1 MPWMELELDPQ
12 SEWNEEALIDW
23 SCALTAF
30 FAESG
35 YEGQPKIRVLPG
47 YQILTFGNFDK
58 SREIILSASE
68 RLVLLEGLSILGEPE
83 REFASFVIRFA
94 RQMGARALCISICSE
109 VDKLFWGQMGG
120 KIQPDPIPLEG
131 TIYREKVSIH
141 NQSKQSLLISYDEHP
156 VLCLEPIICNA
167 HAPGLI
173 SLAQRRLEKEF
184 GGQPLGFASRV
195 AVHSP
200 WEISKEQWDDLLAYT
215 RLQAFDLIAEYI
227 FDR

>member
-1 MPWMELELDPQ
+1 MPWIELELDPQ
-12 SEWNEEALIDW
+12 SEWNDEALIDW

-30 FAESG
+30 FTENG

-47 YQILTFGNFDK
+47 YQIFTLG

-68 RLVLLEGLSILGEPE
+68 RLVLLEGLSILGEQE

-94 RQMGARALCISICSE
+94 RQMGARALCISLSSE
-109 VDKLFWGQMGG
+109 VDKLFWAQIGG

-131 TIYREKVSIH
+131 TIYREKVSIR
-141 NQSKQSLLISYDEHP
+141 NQSKQSLLITYDEHP

-167 HAPGLI
+167 HAPGPI

-195 AVHSP
+195 SVHSP

-215 RLQAFDLIAEYI
+215 RLQAFDLIAECI